1 MALDAL
7 ECIHSGF
14 PNQNIFHD
22 SIPVFK
28 KTSNGCYLIDD
39 RSSRQLVTIKIVR
52 NEFCHLNEELYFL
65 DLRPPPL
72 LGILF
77 LPHEP
82 IKTAAAITP
91 KGSDLHRWQVRRSR
105 THIFRLH
112 FEWLGIEVTWKI
124 LWIWKNISNNS
135 IKLLTK
141 NTTDPLFRFYAKTM
155 QHRPQHPIIILFPYK
170 IGIK

>member
-1 MALDAL
+1 MYLAPWYLWNVPFIAFSWWKL
-7 ECIHSGF
+7 FPSFSNQGF
-14 PNQNIFHD
+14 NIFHN
-22 SIPVFK
+22 SVVPIFK

-52 NEFCHLNEELYFL
+52 NEFSHLKEELYFL

-72 LGILF
+72 LGVLF

-91 KGSDLHRWQVRRSR
+91 MGSDLHRWQVRRSR

-124 LWIWKNISNNS
+124 SRIFKRKYISLKYIYCLANV
-135 IKLLTK
+135 
-141 NTTDPLFRFYAKTM
+141 
-155 QHRPQHPIIILFPYK
+155 
-170 IGIK
+170 

>member
-52 NEFCHLNEELYFL
+52 NEFCHLKEELYFL

-82 IKTAAAITP
+82 IKTAAAIIP
-91 KGSDLHRWQVRRSR
+91 IGSDLHRWQVRRYR

-124 LWIWKNISNNS
+124 SRFLKRKYGNVGNYVLLFVQMSRAISLRIS
-135 IKLLTK
+135 VCLL
-141 NTTDPLFRFYAKTM
+141 DGRHSFLRW
-155 QHRPQHPIIILFPYK
+155 
-170 IGIK
+170 